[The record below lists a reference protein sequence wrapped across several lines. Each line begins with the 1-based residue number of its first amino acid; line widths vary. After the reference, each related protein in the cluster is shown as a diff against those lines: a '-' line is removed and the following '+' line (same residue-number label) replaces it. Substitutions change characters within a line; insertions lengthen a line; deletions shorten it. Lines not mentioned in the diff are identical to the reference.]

1 MLEIDVYRRGP
12 WSVLSV
18 VGDLDLAGLPEF
30 RSAGG
35 PLVNES
41 EPRIVVDLTA
51 VDLLD
56 SSGLGALLGFRRRV
70 HRNGGEVRLVAPDNN
85 VTALLRSV
93 RFDRVFTLVPTLGEA
108 LGDEVDPPG
117 RTGGA
122 ADA

>member
-12 WSVLSV
+12 WSVLSI
-18 VGDLDLAGLPEF
+18 VGDLDLAGLPGF

-41 EPRIVVDLTA
+41 RPRIVVDLTA

-85 VTALLRSV
+85 VSALLRTV
-93 RFDRVFTLVPTLGEA
+93 GFDRVFVVAPTLDEA
-108 LGDEVDPPG
+108 VAGVDPDAPPG
-117 RTGGA
+117 DGRP
-122 ADA
+122 